1 MKSTRR
7 KFLGQAAGLTALAA
21 LPSTVDAQQSPAER
35 SRAAGVAVGLPADWR
50 AMRKLDAHN
59 HVFLS
64 GRRSQDDWTDVDSLV
79 EAAEIL
85 GIERVFCSRPVTG
98 GVRADINVV
107 RDANDSVLAAIR
119 RHSRRLSGYCFVQP
133 GNGQSA
139 LDEIDRCLAAG
150 MIGVKLYNQFK
161 YTDPAVFP
169 IAERCIARGIPFLGH
184 SAFLTDPRSLAQQ
197 PRTSHAL
204 DFCALSQ
211 RYPEL
216 LLILGHINGGGDWE
230 WTIKALRE
238 CPNVFVDTSGSVTE
252 DDTIG
257 QCVRELGA
265 HRVVFATDATME
277 GCVGKMLSAELTAE
291 QREDIF
297 WRNFQRILGRRK
309 A

>member
-1 MKSTRR
+1 MSTRR

-21 LPSTVDAQQSPAER
+21 LPGTAAQSRPADVGDSPAR
-35 SRAAGVAVGLPADWR
+35 LGLPADWR
-50 AMRKLDAHN
+50 TMRKFDAHN
-59 HVFLS
+59 HVFLG
-64 GRRSQDDWTDVDSLV
+64 GRRAPDDWTDVDNLV

-85 GIERVFCSRPVTG
+85 GIERVFCSRPIVN
-98 GVRADINVV
+98 GVMADINIV

-119 RHSRRLSGYCFVQP
+119 RHPARLSGYCFVQP
-133 GNGQSA
+133 GTGRAA
-139 LDEIDRCLAAG
+139 LDEIERCLEAG

-161 YTDPAVFP
+161 FTDPAVFP

-197 PRTSHAL
+197 PRTSHAR
-204 DFCALSQ
+204 DFCALSA

-216 LLILGHINGGGDWE
+216 MLILGHINGGGDWE
-230 WTIKALRE
+230 WAIKALRE
-238 CPNVFVDTSGSVTE
+238 CPNVFLDTSGSVTE

-265 HRVVFATDATME
+265 QRIVFATDATME
-277 GCVGKMLSAELTAE
+277 GCVGKILSAELSTE